1 MVNHVQ
7 TLSVHDT
14 TESGCMFEV
23 KKNRKNTEL
32 AIIFFE
38 GNLKGIMLDF
48 IQISKL

>member
-14 TESGCMFEV
+14 TESGCIFEV
-23 KKNRKNTEL
+23 KKHKNTEL